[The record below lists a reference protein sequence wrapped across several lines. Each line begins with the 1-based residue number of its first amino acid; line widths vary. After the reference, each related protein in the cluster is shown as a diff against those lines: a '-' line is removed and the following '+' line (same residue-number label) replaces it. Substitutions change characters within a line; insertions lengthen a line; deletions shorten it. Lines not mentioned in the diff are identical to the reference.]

1 MIRKAGM
8 SITKNEPCTINSY
21 TARCLFSY
29 HSIAN
34 IVSYFSASG
43 VAAASS
49 SVLSAVSSSAFAE
62 SPSVSGVSVTSV
74 CSSARRCLGCLSLC
88 RICCRCLSY
97 IRVRC
102 RSWSLDRKA
111 VIICDLDL
119 LDQFFS
125 SLISAFF
132 FHPSVVSL

>member
-1 MIRKAGM
+1 MYDKSVHG
-8 SITKNEPCTINSY
+8 SLS
-21 TARCLFSY
+21 FSY
-29 HSIAN
+29 HSIVN

-43 VAAASS
+43 VAAASD

-62 SPSVSGVSVTSV
+62 SPLSPVSRSHRSAPQLPVSQLPQPLQNLLSVSQLHSGPVS
-74 CSSARRCLGCLSLC
+74 G
-88 RICCRCLSY
+88 
-97 IRVRC
+97 
-102 RSWSLDRKA
+102 WSLDRKA

-132 FHPSVVSL
+132 FQPSVVSL